1 MQICSI
7 LMSAVLLLTVQTQ
20 TAPLEPG
27 WEQVVQ
33 AVCTEEPT
41 AAAGKLLD
49 WAAEGGAPETSQVWA
64 LLEEQGADPTRTALA
79 FADVLDAADIL
90 LDSGEKSV
98 DTEQY
103 RAAVRSLSPLFT
115 RLLETDTTPY
125 KEEFSDYP
133 TDLAA
138 FDGIWCDG
146 ELGEMLIFR
155 DGRCRVVIPYLD
167 YYGEAAC
174 EARLRDRSAVGYCP
188 SLEVDIHESGSFSG
202 PLTYYVSGL
211 AKDHFWSNTQR
222 QRFDRMA

>member
-1 MQICSI
+1 MQICTALI
-7 LMSAVLLLTVQTQ
+7 SAVLLLSLQAQ
-20 TAPLEPG
+20 PAAPQPV
-27 WEQVVQ
+27 WEEVVESIC
-33 AVCTEEPT
+33 AEEP
-41 AAAGKLLD
+41 AAAERLLD
-49 WAAEGGAPETSQVWA
+49 WAAEGEAAETSQVWA
-64 LLEEQGADPTRTALA
+64 LLEETRADPIRTAVA
-79 FADVLDAADIL
+79 FGDALDAADIL
-90 LDSGEKSV
+90 RDTGEKSV
-98 DTEQY
+98 DTERY

-115 RLLETDTTPY
+115 RLLEADTTPY
-125 KEEFSDYP
+125 EEELSDYP

-188 SLEVDIHESGSFSG
+188 SLEVDIHETGSFSG

-211 AKDHFWSNTQR
+211 AEDHFWSNTQR

>member
-1 MQICSI
+1 MQICAVF
-7 LMSAVLLLTVQTQ
+7 MSAVLLLTLQTQ
-20 TAPLEPG
+20 PAAPQTDWQE
-27 WEQVVQ
+27 VVQ

-49 WAAEGGAPETSQVWA
+49 WAAKGGVAETSQVCA
-64 LLEEQGADPTRTALA
+64 LLDEQGADPLRTAA
-79 FADVLDAADIL
+79 AYADVLDAADTL
-90 LDSGEKSV
+90 RNAGKKSV
-98 DTEQY
+98 DTERY
-103 RAAVRSLSPLFT
+103 RTAVRSLSPLFT

-133 TDLAA
+133 SDLAA

-155 DGRCRVVIPYLD
+155 DGTCRVVIPYLE

-188 SLEVDIHESGSFSG
+188 SLEVDIHETGSFSG

-211 AKDHFWSNTQR
+211 AEDHFWSNTQC